1 MEQCNSKFRI
11 QNKNVYGKN
20 VAQGKSALSDQRW
33 GATELAMTGRQ
44 DGISDV
50 LLSLR
55 GILNQLDELDLS
67 VPAIKVAEAIDV
79 LAPSS
84 DQLEQTP
91 LTEIVKA

>member
-1 MEQCNSKFRI
+1 
-11 QNKNVYGKN
+11 
-20 VAQGKSALSDQRW
+20 
-33 GATELAMTGRQ
+33 MTGRQ
-44 DGISDV
+44 DEISDV

-55 GILNQLDELDLS
+55 GILNQLDKLDLS

-79 LAPSS
+79 LVPSS

>member
-1 MEQCNSKFRI
+1 
-11 QNKNVYGKN
+11 
-20 VAQGKSALSDQRW
+20 
-33 GATELAMTGRQ
+33 MTGRQ
-44 DGISDV
+44 DEISDV

-79 LAPSS
+79 LVPSS